1 MTILT
6 DGEHLI
12 RAEFGLLN
20 RILTSIATKPTIGV
34 VGIASWDT
42 VLAVGKLPAPGGFAL
57 VDEVLELPGGTSAN
71 AAVAA
76 ATIGAR
82 VELISTVG
90 DDVIGGHLIAAIEAA
105 GVDVSRVRTTPDEAT
120 DRTTVITSQDPPN
133 RTIFWR
139 QGAIPRR
146 GDRIDID
153 RLFTRQLVL
162 LDSVDPLLRRFLIDL
177 PVHTFP
183 NVKILVPLTYVVDF
197 PGEDELDSIVRCD
210 ALVGSE
216 HELLALTR
224 CDSLD
229 SGITFLQEWMRVS
242 NLRCAAI
249 TLGGRGSVAIDAERR
264 FDIPPV
270 EVDVID
276 TTGAG
281 DAFAGA
287 FAVGLASRL
296 DLLDAL
302 VLANCVAGL
311 SVRRIGAQTALPT
324 LDEVE
329 TTLRI
334 YLDRVRL

>member
-1 MTILT
+1 ML
-6 DGEHLI
+6 D
-12 RAEFGLLN
+12 
-20 RILTSIATKPTIGV
+20 RILNSIANMPTIGV

-42 VLAVGKLPAPGGFAL
+42 LLAVDVMPDPGGFAL
-57 VDEVLELPGGTSAN
+57 VSSTLELPGGTSAN
-71 AAVAA
+71 AAAA
-76 ATIGAR
+76 AAALDAR

-90 DDVIGGHLIAAIEAA
+90 NDALGMRLTTALGSA
-105 GVDVSRVRTTPDEAT
+105 GVDVSQVRVSLDEPT
-120 DRTTVITSQDPPN
+120 DQTTVITSRHPPN
-133 RTIFWR
+133 RTIFWQ
-139 QGAIPRR
+139 QGAIPRL

-162 LDSVDPLLRRFLIDL
+162 LDSVDPRLRRFLIDL
-177 PVHTFP
+177 PVHTYP
-183 NVKILVPLTYVVDF
+183 NVKILVPMTYVVDF

-216 HELLALTR
+216 RELLALTR
-224 CDSLD
+224 CDSQANA
-229 SGITFLQEWMRVS
+229 IKFLQERMRVS

-249 TLGGRGSVAIDAERR
+249 TLGARGALAFDAKRLFE
-264 FDIPPV
+264 IPGI

-281 DAFAGA
+281 DAYAGA
-287 FAVGLASRL
+287 FAVGLASQL

-311 SVRRIGAQTALPT
+311 SVRRLGAQTALPRT
-324 LDEVE
+324 DEVE
-329 TTLRI
+329 TALRT